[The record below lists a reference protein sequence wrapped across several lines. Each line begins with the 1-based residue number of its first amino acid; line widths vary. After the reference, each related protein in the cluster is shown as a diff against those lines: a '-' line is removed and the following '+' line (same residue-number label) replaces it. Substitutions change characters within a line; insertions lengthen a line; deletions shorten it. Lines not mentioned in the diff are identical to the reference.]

1 MAAPTDSTATDID
14 GVPDTV
20 DTAVG
25 HWTEERFL
33 ELPTNRRRV
42 ELLDGALLVSPNPAR
57 PHQRL
62 SSRLWAALD
71 LACPDDLEVQ
81 EAVNVR
87 LGPERILIPDLAVVT
102 LLDPDGVTCAASEVR
117 LVVEILGPNRRRTGE
132 AVKPALYAAAGI
144 PHYLRIDLTPDGPD
158 ATGYALS
165 DGHYRETTRA
175 RPGERLHLT
184 DPVALDV
191 DLAALVS
198 AHRPS
203 G

>member
-1 MAAPTDSTATDID
+1 MAAPTGT
-14 GVPDTV
+14 TV
-20 DTAVG
+20 DQTDRIPDPAAG

-33 ELPTNRRRV
+33 GLPTDRRRV

-62 SSRLWAALD
+62 SFRLCALLD
-71 LACPDDLEVQ
+71 GARPDDVEVL

-102 LLDPDGVTCAASEVR
+102 LVDSDGVTCEASETR

-144 PHYLRIDLTPDGPD
+144 PHYLRIDLGPDGPE
-158 ATGYALS
+158 ATAYALS
-165 DGHYRETTRA
+165 DGRYRETVRA
-175 RPGERLHLT
+175 RPGERLCLT
-184 DPVALDV
+184 EPIVLDV
-191 DLAALVS
+191 GLAALL
-198 AHRPS
+198 AAGRLP